1 MMKTYQHYINGAL
14 CDPASGEWFDSE
26 NPYTGEV
33 WAKIARGNADDVDRA
48 VTAAKAAF
56 DGEWG
61 ETGPTGRGKLMV
73 KLAEIIER
81 EAVRLGE
88 IEVRD
93 NGKLIAEMG
102 AQTKYLAEWYRYFGG
117 LADKIEG
124 AVITSDKLGIF
135 NFTRY
140 EPLGVIGMIRRGIRL
155 CCCWHGN
162 WHRLWPREIPRW

>member
-1 MMKTYQHYINGAL
+1 MKVYQHYINGAL

-33 WAKIARGNADDVDRA
+33 WAKIARGNAEDVDQA

-61 ETGPTGRGKLMV
+61 ATGPTARGKLMV

-88 IEVRD
+88 IEVSD

-102 AQTKYLAEWYRYFGG
+102 LQTQYSAQWYYYFGG

-124 AVITSDKLGIF
+124 SVLPIDKPDT
-135 NFTRY
+135 FTYTRS
-140 EPLGVIGMIRRGIRL
+140 EPLGVVGMITPWNSPIL
-155 CCCWHGN
+155 LLTLSLIH
-162 WHRLWPREIPRW
+162 I

>member
-1 MMKTYQHYINGAL
+1 MKIYQHYINGAL

-33 WAKIARGNADDVDRA
+33 WSKIARGNAEDVDRA
-48 VTAAKAAF
+48 VTAAKVAF

-61 ETGPTGRGKLMV
+61 ATGPTARGKLMV

-117 LADKIEG
+117 LPTRLKARSSPL
-124 AVITSDKLGIF
+124 TS
-135 NFTRY
+135 
-140 EPLGVIGMIRRGIRL
+140 RGFSILPVMSRL
-155 CCCWHGN
+155 A
-162 WHRLWPREIPRW
+162 LLA